1 MKERIADCLKAM
13 KEKTPLVHA
22 ITNYVTVNDCANILL
37 AVGASPAM
45 CEAVDEV
52 FEFSQIANALYLNI
66 GTLNREQ
73 QMAMYLAVR
82 GAAIKGIPIVID
94 PVGCAAI
101 PSRISFI
108 RKLSHFGSFSV
119 IKGNMGVIKAL
130 AGVATKVRGVDSLDT
145 GEDGQEVCRAL
156 AREFGCTVVA
166 TGPTDIISD
175 GRRTYLVR
183 NGTEMF
189 GRITG
194 SGCMVGALVA
204 AFCAANDDP
213 CLSSAAALLTMNL
226 AGELAAEGLGGKNPG
241 TFRTH
246 LIDQVSLVDENLI
259 KKRGNIIC
267 Q

>member
-1 MKERIADCLKAM
+1 
-13 KEKTPLVHA
+13 
-22 ITNYVTVNDCANILL
+22 
-37 AVGASPAM
+37 M

-82 GAAIKGIPIVID
+82 
-94 PVGCAAI
+94 
-101 PSRISFI
+101 SRHKRDSNRYRSGGLRSPQPDIFI

-119 IKGNMGVIKAL
+119 IKGNMGEIKAL
-130 AGVATKVRGVDSLDT
+130 AGVATKVRSGLPGY

-194 SGCMVGALVA
+194 SGCMVG
-204 AFCAANDDP
+204 
-213 CLSSAAALLTMNL
+213 
-226 AGELAAEGLGGKNPG
+226 
-241 TFRTH
+241 RW
-246 LIDQVSLVDENLI
+246 
-259 KKRGNIIC
+259 
-267 Q
+267 

>member
-1 MKERIADCLKAM
+1 MKEGIAGCLNAV

-45 CEAVDEV
+45 CEAVDEA
-52 FEFSQIANALYLNI
+52 FEFSQIADALYLNV
-66 GTLNREQ
+66 GTINREQ
-73 QMAMYLAVR
+73 QMAMFMAIR
-82 GAAIKGIPIVID
+82 GASLKGLPIVID

-101 PSRISFI
+101 PSRISLI
-108 RKLSHFGSFSV
+108 RKLSHFGSFTV
-119 IKGNMGVIKAL
+119 IKGNLGEIKAL
-130 AGVATKVRGVDSLDT
+130 AGVAARVRGVDSLDT
-145 GEDGQEVCRAL
+145 GEDGPEVCRHL
-156 AREFGCTVVA
+156 AQEFGCTVVA

-175 GRRTYLVR
+175 GRRSYLLR
-183 NGTEMF
+183 NGTEMM

-204 AFCAANDDP
+204 AFCAVSDDP
-213 CLSSAAALLTMNL
+213 CLASAAALLTMNL
-226 AGELAAEGLGGKNPG
+226 AGELATESPGGENPG
-241 TFRTH
+241 TFRAY

-259 KKRGNIIC
+259 RKRGQIEC